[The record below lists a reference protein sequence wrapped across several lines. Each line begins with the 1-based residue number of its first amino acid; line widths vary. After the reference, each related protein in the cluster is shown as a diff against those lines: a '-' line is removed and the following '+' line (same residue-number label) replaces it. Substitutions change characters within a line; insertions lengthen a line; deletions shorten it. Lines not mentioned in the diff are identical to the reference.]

1 MRTPLIF
8 DIKTSAEDHTTGGK
22 LRTPYPEV
30 GLQLAAYTGGPDSY
44 YGHAAERPLAAVW
57 RARQM
62 EQFKRRYYL
71 LSESERNMG
80 VPIPKVDG
88 GVAILLTPTR
98 YAVHPV
104 KCGDDVFESFL
115 HVVDAAHFQFDVAN
129 SIVGPPMLPPHP
141 MQVDESDPFAGLP
154 RD

>member
-30 GLQLAAYTGGPDSY
+30 GLQLAAYRY
-44 YGHAAERPLAAVW
+44 AELAAVW
-57 RARQM
+57 RARQA

-71 LSESERNMG
+71 LSETERAMG
-80 VPIPKVDG
+80 VAVPEVDG

-104 KCGDDVFESFL
+104 KCDEDVHESFL
-115 HVVDAAHFQFDVAN
+115 HIVDAAHFQFDVA
-129 SIVGPPMLPPHP
+129 SSVVGAPMLPPHP

-154 RD
+154 KE